1 MYQDWMEKIPVIGDI
16 EIEKECEVKFEEN
29 YCPMCGRNLKEE

>member
-16 EIEKECEVKFEEN
+16 TVESNSNNKLSNTEVNNK
-29 YCPMCGRNLKEE
+29 